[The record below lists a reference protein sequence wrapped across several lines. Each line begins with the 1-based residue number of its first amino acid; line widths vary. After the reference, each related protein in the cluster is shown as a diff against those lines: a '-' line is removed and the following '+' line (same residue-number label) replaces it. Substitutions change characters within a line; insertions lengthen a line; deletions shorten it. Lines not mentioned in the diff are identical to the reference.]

1 MGWLGSLWLSEDITQ
16 LEDFKKTL
24 SDPEE
29 IAEIDEK
36 IATLKAKAEAEA
48 DGKDE

>member
-1 MGWLGSLWLSEDITQ
+1 MSEDITQ

-29 IAEIDEK
+29 IAKIDEK

>member
-1 MGWLGSLWLSEDITQ
+1 MGWLGSLWLSKDITQ

-29 IAEIDEK
+29 IAKIDER

-48 DGKDE
+48 EGKDE

>member
-1 MGWLGSLWLSEDITQ
+1 MGWFGSLWMSEDITQ

-29 IAEIDEK
+29 IAKIDEK
-36 IATLKAKAEAEA
+36 IANLKAKAEAEA
-48 DGKDE
+48 DGEDE